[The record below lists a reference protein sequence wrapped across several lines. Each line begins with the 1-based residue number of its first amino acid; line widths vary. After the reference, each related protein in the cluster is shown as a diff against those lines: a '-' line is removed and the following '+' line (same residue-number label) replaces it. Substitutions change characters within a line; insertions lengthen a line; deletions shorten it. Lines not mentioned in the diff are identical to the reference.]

1 MINLG
6 PIQQIEVMSTMFPT
20 VLLLLA
26 ILSLVA
32 CTQEAEEQNTTEPA
46 EPVER
51 VGSAEQMGKQ
61 IDQAV
66 LELKQRSQEAEAKLG
81 DRLIEA
87 GKVLKDRPQNG
98 DGARQ

>member
-1 MINLG
+1 
-6 PIQQIEVMSTMFPT
+6 MFQKV
-20 VLLLLA
+20 VLLIA
-26 ILSLVA
+26 ILGLAA
-32 CTQEAEEQNTTEPA
+32 CTQEAEEQSTTAPA

-81 DRLIEA
+81 ERLIEA
-87 GKVLKDRPQNG
+87 GKALKERPQNG
-98 DGARQ
+98 ADATQ